1 MVDATQDGEAQAGAP
16 TGAGEDESAGGSG
29 HRSGHRLSYVILISG
44 LMAFSMGQTV
54 LFAVLGPIARE
65 IGLRETHVGLIITAA
80 ALAVVVSSPLWGK
93 LADRWGRRPVF
104 VLGLAGYA
112 LSTFAFA
119 GVLYAGLEAM
129 MLPMVALGALVA
141 TRTVYGLV
149 ASAVQPASSAYVADI
164 TTDETRSAGMAALGA
179 AFGIG
184 SILGPALGATLA
196 GFGLVVPIVSAAML
210 AFILA
215 LMAWFFLPEPRRQS
229 NGDTPALKITDPRI
243 FGVILLTL
251 AIFVSFAVVQQ
262 TTAFYIQDKFSLTA
276 QETASTVG
284 LMIAGLAFAM
294 VLAQAVIV
302 QMFKPSPGVLVRAGL
317 TISVGGAFAVL
328 AAPTVPWTMAAFGVF
343 GLGFGLLFPG
353 VNSAGS
359 VQVGPREQG
368 AALGL
373 VSAAMAGGFV
383 IGPLLGTWLYEQA
396 AWSPLV
402 LVAGLSAACLVASL
416 AMRLGPKP
424 EPA

>member
-1 MVDATQDGEAQAGAP
+1 MVDAVQDGE
-16 TGAGEDESAGGSG
+16 TVDRSGGG
-29 HRSGHRLSYVILISG
+29 SGHRLSYVILISG
-44 LMAFSMGQTV
+44 LMAYSMGQTV

-65 IGLRETHVGLIITAA
+65 IGLRETHVGLIITAS
-80 ALAVVVSSPLWGK
+80 ALAVVVSAPLWGK

-184 SILGPALGATLA
+184 SILGPALGAALA

-215 LMAWFFLPEPRRQS
+215 IVAWFFLPEPRRQS
-229 NGDTPALKITDPRI
+229 DGDMPTLKMTDKRI
-243 FGVILLTL
+243 LSVILLTL

-284 LMIAGLAFAM
+284 MMIAGLAFAM
-294 VLAQAVIV
+294 VLAQAIIV
-302 QMFKPSPGVLVRAGL
+302 QIFKPSPGVMVRAGL
-317 TISVGGAFAVL
+317 AVSILGAGAVL
-328 AAPTVPWTMAAFGVF
+328 AAPDILWSMGAFALF
-343 GLGFGLLFPG
+343 GLGIGLLFPG
-353 VNSAGS
+353 VNAAGS
-359 VQVGPREQG
+359 VRVGPQEQG

-402 LVAGLSAACLVASL
+402 LVAALSAACLVASL

-424 EPA
+424 DAA

>member
-1 MVDATQDGEAQAGAP
+1 MVDAAQDGGARADAP
-16 TGAGEDESAGGSG
+16 PGGGEDESGGG
-29 HRSGHRLSYVILISG
+29 SGHRLSYVILIAG

-80 ALAVVVSSPLWGK
+80 ALAVMVSSPLWGK

-119 GVLYAGLEAM
+119 GVLHAGLEAM
-129 MLPMVALGALVA
+129 ILPMAALGALIA
-141 TRTVYGLV
+141 TRTLYGLV

-184 SILGPALGATLA
+184 SILGPALGAALA

-210 AFILA
+210 AFVLA
-215 LMAWFFLPEPRRQS
+215 MVAWFFLPETRRQGG
-229 NGDTPALKITDPRI
+229 GDQPALRITDPRI
-243 FGVILLTL
+243 LGVILLTL
-251 AIFVSFAVVQQ
+251 AIFISFAVVQQ
-262 TTAFYIQDKFSLTA
+262 TTAFYIQDKFALTA

-284 LMIAGLAFAM
+284 MMIAGMAVAM
-294 VLAQAVIV
+294 LVAQAVIV
-302 QMFKPSPGVLVRAGL
+302 QIFKPSPGVLVRAGL
-317 TISVGGAFAVL
+317 TISVGGALAVL
-328 AAPTVPWTMAAFGVF
+328 AAPTVPLTMAAFGVF

-353 VNSAGS
+353 VNAAGS
-359 VQVGPREQG
+359 VQVGPQEQG

-396 AWSPLV
+396 AWSPLA
-402 LVAGLSAACLVASL
+402 LVAGLSAACLAASL

-424 EPA
+424 E